1 MRISDWSSDVCSSD
15 LPGEGLLPSLNGT
28 SPPLTSLACGR
39 GIFGDYSVTK
49 AAILIEPGK
58 PLVIEEVV
66 VDKPGPH
73 EVRIRTV
80 ACGLCHSDLH
90 FIDGVYPH
98 PARKS
103 VVLGKTVS
111 VR

>member
-58 PLVIEEVV
+58 PLVIAEVV

-80 ACGLCHSDLH
+80 ARSEARRVGKA
-90 FIDGVYPH
+90 GVSTCRFRWAPYH
-98 PARKS
+98 
-103 VVLGKTVS
+103 
-111 VR
+111 